1 MWFIACVEVEQATSA
16 PPPKKILDPPLS
28 RVWFDEIQFAFR
40 SSMLRLPTED
50 RVLQAVIAGSK
61 IGKNTPHFGLKI
73 NWKKVQIFFRLIPLL
88 CFPILLLFV
97 IIFLHF
103 FHVRTC
109 VLRLRAVSFLL
120 DCREKRAGHEND
132 HAADWRRETAFLLV
146 SRVRCSTLTHACTPL
161 TKPRKGDCSQSNAY
175 WRTVSYDSKHFRYL
189 ASSSII

>member
-1 MWFIACVEVEQATSA
+1 MT
-16 PPPKKILDPPLS
+16 

-50 RVLQAVIAGSK
+50 RVLQAVIAGSN

-120 DCREKRAGHEND
+120 DCREKRARHEND

-146 SRVRCSTLTHACTPL
+146 SRVHCSTLTHACTPL
-161 TKPRKGDCSQSNAY
+161 TKPWKGDCSQSNAY
-175 WRTVSYDSKHFRYL
+175 SRTVSYDSKHFRYL